1 MKNSDYMEWAKTKSA
16 ARFSLATSGVKE
28 FPFRELKVRLEDLEL
43 RRPPGYMYE
52 PLQSALAEKSGVPV
66 ECVVPAMG
74 TSFANHL
81 AMAALLSPGDEVL
94 IEQPVYD
101 PLLSVAQYLRTTVK
115 RFQRR
120 AEHGFRI
127 DISEIERQITAN
139 TRLIVLT
146 NLHNPSSAL
155 TDESTLRQIQE
166 VARKVGARVLVDEV
180 YLEVVCVMGKAVRSA
195 FHLGPEFVVTTSLTK
210 AYGLS
215 GVRCGW
221 ILAEP
226 EVTRRLWQL
235 QDLYYATPPHI
246 AERLSVTAL
255 RQIDQIA
262 ARAQSIL
269 SHNRPIL
276 DRFLDARSDLIV
288 VRPEIGSV
296 MFPRLARGRVDELC
310 SLLRQKY
317 ETTVVPGRFFEMPD
331 HIRIGIGGEADELGE
346 GLERLAAALDMM

>member
-1 MKNSDYMEWAKTKSA
+1 MKNSDYMEWAKTKSG

-43 RRPPGYMYE
+43 RRPPGYVYE
-52 PLQSALAEKSGVPV
+52 PLQRALAEKSGVPS

-81 AMAALLSPGDEVL
+81 AMAALLNPGDEVL

-101 PLLSVAQYLRTTVK
+101 PLLSIAQYLRTTVK

-120 AEHGFRI
+120 PEQGFRV
-127 DISEIERQITAN
+127 DIAELERQITPN
-139 TRLIVLT
+139 TKLIVLT

-155 TDESTLRQIQE
+155 TDESTLRQIQDL
-166 VARKVGARVLVDEV
+166 AGKVGARVLVDEV
-180 YLEVVCVMGKAVRSA
+180 YLEVASVMGKAVRPS

-226 EVTRRLWQL
+226 EVARKLWQL

-246 AERLSVTAL
+246 AERLSVIAL
-255 RQIDQIA
+255 QQLDQIS
-262 ARAQSIL
+262 ARARSIL
-269 SHNRPIL
+269 SNNRVIL
-276 DRFLDARSDLIV
+276 DRFLDARSDLFV
-288 VRPEIGSV
+288 VRPEVASV
-296 MFPRLARGRVDELC
+296 VFPRVALGRVDELC
-310 SLLRQKY
+310 LLLRQKY
-317 ETTVVPGRFFEMPD
+317 ETTVVPGRFFEMSD
-331 HIRIGIGGEADELGE
+331 HIRVGIGGEAEELAA

>member
-1 MKNSDYMEWAKTKSA
+1 MKNSDYMEWAKTKSG
-16 ARFSLATSGVKE
+16 ARFNLATSGVRE
-28 FPFRELKVRLEDLEL
+28 FPFRDLKVRLDDMEL
-43 RRPPGYMYE
+43 RRPPGYAYE
-52 PLQSALAEKSGVPV
+52 PLQKALAEKSGVPA

-81 AMAALLSPGDEVL
+81 VMAALVNPGDEVL
-94 IEQPVYD
+94 LEQPIYD
-101 PLLSVAQYLRTTVK
+101 PLLSVARYLRTTVK

-127 DISEIERQITAN
+127 DIGDLEREMTPG
-139 TRLIVLT
+139 TKLIVLT

-155 TDESTLRQIQE
+155 IDESTLRGIQHL
-166 VARKVGARVLVDEV
+166 AKKVGARVLVDEV
-180 YLEVVCVMGKAVRSA
+180 YLEVASVMGKAVRSS

-215 GVRCGW
+215 GMRCGW

-226 EVTRRLWQL
+226 EVTRKLWQL

-255 RQIDQIA
+255 QQIDQIS

-269 SHNRPIL
+269 SSNRPIL
-276 DRFLDARSDLIV
+276 DRFLDTRSDLNV

-296 MFPRLARGRVDELC
+296 MFPRVARGRVDELC

-331 HIRIGIGGEADELGE
+331 HIRIGIGGDGDELAA
-346 GLERLAAALDMM
+346 GLERLAAALDVM